1 MVVPI
6 REVANKHFSNSAIF
20 TTHFSMAQLPSNME
34 MDVDCNS
41 IRGRSTLSSKAG
53 SRDSSISSST
63 SSVLYYQYMEMNN
76 DLPEVES
83 QEPIDSS
90 QLSYEGNAETRHSV
104 SMVTDKPSP
113 KEGQHVQNETSALK
127 TTPKP

>member
-6 REVANKHFSNSAIF
+6 REVVNKHFSNSAIF

-34 MDVDCNS
+34 MDVDCDS

-63 SSVLYYQYMEMNN
+63 LLVLYHQHMEMNN
-76 DLPEVES
+76 DHPEVES
-83 QEPIDSS
+83 QEPIDNS
-90 QLSYEGNAETRHSV
+90 QLSYEGNAETGHSV
-104 SMVTDKPSP
+104 SMVTDKPPP
-113 KEGQHVQNETSALK
+113 KERQNEVPALK